1 MDRVL
6 EIGEPIMKTF
16 DLSWP
21 TGFNALIIKEVKTMQ
36 LMKKHIGAMK
46 VFGINVIGSSIIGLQ
61 ASKSALK
68 RQLLV

>member
-6 EIGEPIMKTF
+6 EIGEPIVKTF

-21 TGFNALIIKEVKTMQ
+21 TGFNAPIIKEIKTRQ

-46 VFGINVIGSSIIGLQ
+46 VFGINVIDSTTN
-61 ASKSALK
+61 
-68 RQLLV
+68 